1 MRGRC
6 REVQDAAATFEA
18 ESSRYRSVTYLAS
31 FTSLGTFDSVKR
43 GGRMGHVLG
52 KEEEWEKEGF
62 PLVAWEGG

>member
-1 MRGRC
+1 MQQRLLRPKARIPVGHVPCFFHQPRK
-6 REVQDAAATFEA
+6 
-18 ESSRYRSVTYLAS
+18 
-31 FTSLGTFDSVKR
+31 TFDSVKR